1 MHHNWRGKHSCLH
14 KGKFTFRIDL
24 CSNKAATGWDQR
36 AQSQPPSIPARF
48 GRTNDSP
55 ALKARCNLVV
65 QGKNPSCEN
74 IWQLLL
80 SRGEEETKL
89 AGILVYNYSQRNL
102 QIFKYRG
109 RFQQTFLMAWSS
121 GSKYCFESQWNFR
134 MNKYFFFLLLN
145 LVLIFKSMN
154 CLQFMNKMF
163 QVLYPC

>member
-1 MHHNWRGKHSCLH
+1 MHHSWREKHSSLH
-14 KGKFTFRIDL
+14 KWKFTFRTDL
-24 CSNKAATGWDQR
+24 CSNEAATGRDQS
-36 AQSQPPSIPARF
+36 AQSQPPSIPTIF
-48 GRTNDSP
+48 GRTNDSS
-55 ALKARCNLVV
+55 ALKAQCNLVV
-65 QGKNPSCEN
+65 QGKNPNCEN

-80 SRGEEETKL
+80 SREEKETKL

-109 RFQQTFLMAWSS
+109 WFQQTFLMASNS

-134 MNKYFFFLLLN
+134 MNKYFFFFLLN